1 MEAGP
6 TQEAPPR
13 GEHEAMR
20 TSDHLPCPTEDEH
33 TRAAP
38 DDARPFTLP
47 PALLRELTR
56 PIAGGDVERLLAQL
70 DCARARGCF

>member
-1 MEAGP
+1 MVAEP
-6 TQEAPPR
+6 TLPARAR
-13 GEHEAMR
+13 GHHDAMR
-20 TSDHLPCPTEDEH
+20 TSNPLPCPPEER
-33 TRAAP
+33 TRATQ
-38 DDARPFTLP
+38 DEERPFTLP

>member
-6 TQEAPPR
+6 TQEAPLR

-20 TSDHLPCPTEDEH
+20 TSNHLPCPQEER
-33 TRAAP
+33 TRAAQ
-38 DDARPFTLP
+38 DDERPLTLP